1 MIHLPAVTASMGEY
15 LANRLGLSSKRSL
28 ELYKKYGTTLK
39 GMLVE
44 GLIDADQAED
54 FLVTSHRI
62 DYEDITPDAP
72 LASVL
77 SELQRHTW
85 VFTAGTSEHAQ
96 RCMSRLGLSDALALQ
111 SIIDVRTAK
120 FESKHSELAFDAA
133 FATARAVLPSLR
145 PADCL
150 LCDDSARNITRA
162 KAMGWRTVLVG
173 ETERTGEPRTCDAAD
188 FIVPSLHSL
197 PSVLPE
203 LFEPHSPAERVS
215 GHHRSGSSELKTPEK
230 KRPRHESPA
239 NDSDKTDSAGEEDH
253 AGVPRRNSGSSEV
266 EL

>member
-1 MIHLPAVTASMGEY
+1 MATALFLDCDDCLYQNGWATEKKITASMGNY
-15 LANRLGLSSKRSL
+15 LANRLGLSSERSG

-44 GLIDADQAED
+44 GLIDAAQAED
-54 FLVTSHRI
+54 FLVSSHKI
-62 DYEDITPDAP
+62 DYSDITPDDA

-77 SELQRHTW
+77 AELQRPTW

-133 FATARAVLPSLR
+133 FSAARSVLPSLR
-145 PADCL
+145 PAECL
-150 LCDDSARNITRA
+150 LCDDSVRNITRA

-173 ETERTGEPRTCDAAD
+173 ETERTGEPRTCEAAD
-188 FIVPSLHSL
+188 FVVKSLHEL
-197 PSVLPE
+197 PSILPE
-203 LFEPHSPAERVS
+203 LFEPQLS
-215 GHHRSGSSELKTPEK
+215 
-230 KRPRHESPA
+230 KRRRHESPT
-239 NDSDKTDSAGEEDH
+239 NDSDKTDSAEEEEH
-253 AGVPRRNSGSSEV
+253 GVPRRNSEV